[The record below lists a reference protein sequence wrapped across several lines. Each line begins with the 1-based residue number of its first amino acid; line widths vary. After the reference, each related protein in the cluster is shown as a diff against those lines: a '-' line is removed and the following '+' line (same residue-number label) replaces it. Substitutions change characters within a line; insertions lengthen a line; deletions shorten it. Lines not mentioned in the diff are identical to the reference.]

1 MFKCCSWVYHLHV
14 KIGLHKQKDLVNLIC
29 CFIWLLPSFHY
40 LLNLLSLFLQQCSIL
55 CHFDYHLSSNLNFH
69 NAQKLFW
76 LSNLLVQLCFIF
88 FLEILLNFKTNANT
102 LLILFCLLFDLS
114 SMMTLAPKE
123 SLVSY
128 HILTFSKQVS
138 FKPLVSWPVRLRFVL
153 TYWIRV
159 IF

>member
-1 MFKCCSWVYHLHV
+1 MLF
-14 KIGLHKQKDLVNLIC
+14 
-29 CFIWLLPSFHY
+29 Y
-40 LLNLLSLFLQQCSIL
+40 LTFAIFSLFAEPVELISATM
-55 CHFDYHLSSNLNFH
+55 FYFVS
-69 NAQKLFW
+69 FW
-76 LSNLLVQLCFIF
+76 LSPFQQPQFPQCSKAVLTFQFAGAALLHL

-114 SMMTLAPKE
+114 SMMTLALKE